1 MSEFSRRG
9 EGGRRR
15 WNAGGGTI
23 PASGYVDRLFDLVHD
38 SKSLTVPEN
47 YFLSN
52 GSRGGRRA
60 GKSVFRRHE

>member
-9 EGGRRR
+9 REVGADGMQ
-15 WNAGGGTI
+15 GGTI

>member
-1 MSEFSRRG
+1 MECR
-9 EGGRRR
+9 
-15 WNAGGGTI
+15 GTI

>member
-9 EGGRRR
+9 GSRHR
-15 WNAGGGTI
+15 WNAGGTI